1 MNDLN
6 KELDVFLQAI
16 KQDFCWILYSY
27 EYVDTRMGSVHE
39 STQRASFPF
48 CCKLSAQLVSSF
60 LYAKY
65 SNETECIYATG
76 RGIEHGWTVCDDT
89 IIDYTDFQFQS
100 SFNEHCDRFKNYD
113 VSEEELKR
121 IVSGY
126 DIYYTSEEHSHDIF
140 RGSNMFNIRPVEMLA
155 VDKAKEYA
163 FTKEGFLAFVND
175 VFTEVQLQMNYY
187 GE

>member
-1 MNDLN
+1 MNR
-6 KELDVFLQAI
+6 ELDVFLQAI
-16 KQDFCWILYSY
+16 KQDFCWVLYSY
-27 EYVDTRMGSVHE
+27 EYVDTRIGSYYE
-39 STQRASFPF
+39 KTQRASFPF

-60 LYAKY
+60 LYANY

-76 RGIEHGWTVCDDT
+76 KRIEHGWTVCENT

-100 SFNEHCDRFKNYD
+100 SFGEYRNRFKSYD
-113 VSEEELKR
+113 ISEEELRR

-126 DIYYTSEEHSHDIF
+126 DIYYSRAEHSHDIF
-140 RGSNMFNIRPVEMLA
+140 RGTDLFNIRAVEILA
-155 VDKAKEYA
+155 VDKAKEYP
-163 FTKEGFLAFVND
+163 FTKEGFLDFVND